1 MCVCVC
7 VCVCVCEREREREG
21 EGRERERPQPCSLL
35 SLQLGGVL
43 NYSFPAAPADLHIS
57 ITRLP
62 ASARGTGGR
71 HGNLIA
77 DRRFRLQK

>member
-1 MCVCVC
+1 MCVCACASVYVC
-7 VCVCVCEREREREG
+7 VRERA
-21 EGRERERPQPCSLL
+21 ERPQPCSLL
-35 SLQLGGVL
+35 SLRLGGVL
-43 NYSFPAAPADLHIS
+43 NYSFPAARADLHIS